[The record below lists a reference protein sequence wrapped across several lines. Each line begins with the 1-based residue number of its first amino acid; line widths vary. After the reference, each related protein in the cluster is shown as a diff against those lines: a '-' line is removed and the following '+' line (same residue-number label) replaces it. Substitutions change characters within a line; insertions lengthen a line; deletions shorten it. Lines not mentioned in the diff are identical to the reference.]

1 MRARH
6 KTTAQLREG
15 SALPHL
21 SGRRLYHRL
30 LEGDSPRRG
39 RDLGKDA
46 EDETFPGSW
55 FQPGRWTVG
64 LRTGNGVLKQNLQR
78 FPSMLMALAGDRP
91 PVNLLL
97 TGASFPNFSCSAGD
111 YTKLSLLPQILSD
124 APLGPSI
131 TIGRLTAIF
140 LLGCRLGA
148 LNSENYDPNWRSPL
162 VFLPRSSGRV
172 S

>member
-1 MRARH
+1 MDCRTACRERRAE
-6 KTTAQLREG
+6 TE
-15 SALPHL
+15 SATF
-21 SGRRLYHRL
+21 SINADG
-30 LEGDSPRRG
+30 
-39 RDLGKDA
+39 LGGGQ
-46 EDETFPGSW
+46 F
-55 FQPGRWTVG
+55 
-64 LRTGNGVLKQNLQR
+64 
-78 FPSMLMALAGDRP
+78 RP